1 MLALTNLSELAHA
14 SSFAGIDRE
23 RILYDD
29 SGPTALEW
37 ADGNWGSVARRLGAE
52 GCGAGATVASLASEF
67 DRHLAPSI
75 R

>member
-29 SGPTALEW
+29 SGPTA
-37 ADGNWGSVARRLGAE
+37 RRLGAE